1 MPGIPSC
8 NPKLMRLQSDALPFP
23 RLPPSTTAMYRG
35 DWALSTAASENATE
49 EGERCQYRLSKGLN
63 DSKAGRTHPT

>member
-35 DWALSTAASENATE
+35 DWALSTAASETQQRDARDVNAGHWE
-49 EGERCQYRLSKGLN
+49 
-63 DSKAGRTHPT
+63 A